1 MYPGEYDG
9 ALNDWLFDPAR
20 KEGDV
25 TVLKLDDAYQIVYLA
40 SISQEVYWKTVAESD
55 LRFETCQNTILELVD
70 RYQFQV
76 NRGRIA
82 IATPKKLYDE
92 A

>member
-1 MYPGEYDG
+1 M
-9 ALNDWLFDPAR
+9 
-20 KEGDV
+20 
-25 TVLKLDDAYQIVYLA
+25 KLDDAYQIVYLA
-40 SISQEVYWKTVAESD
+40 SISQQVYWKTVAESD
-55 LRFETCQNTILELVD
+55 LRFETCQNAILELVD